1 MPVIDFALTVVL
13 VGLVLAAAVLD
24 IKTRRIPNW
33 LVVAGLGA
41 ALFLRAFLGT
51 EAISAGLIG
60 AAIGLGVGYGLFVF
74 RVLGGGDGKL
84 LMAVGACFGGP
95 DRMFGALLAI
105 ALAGGGLGILWAVR
119 QGALLPVIITTGRT
133 LTYLLTFGRAGSLR
147 TERSPGAMSVPYG
160 LAIATGSI
168 IWWFWG
174 VPVL

>member
-1 MPVIDFALTVVL
+1 MPLIDFVLTVVL

-24 IKTRRIPNW
+24 VKTRRIPNW
-33 LVVAGLGA
+33 LVAAGLGA
-41 ALFLRAFLGT
+41 ALFLRALQGAD
-51 EAISAGLIG
+51 AIRAGLVG
-60 AAIGLGVGYGLFVF
+60 AAIGLGVGYGLFAF

-95 DRMFGALLAI
+95 DRMLGALLAI
-105 ALAGGGLGILWAVR
+105 AVAGGGLGILWAVQ
-119 QGALLPVIITTGRT
+119 QGALLPVLATTGRT

-147 TERSPGAMSVPYG
+147 IERSPGAMSVPYG
-160 LAIATGSI
+160 LAIAAGSI